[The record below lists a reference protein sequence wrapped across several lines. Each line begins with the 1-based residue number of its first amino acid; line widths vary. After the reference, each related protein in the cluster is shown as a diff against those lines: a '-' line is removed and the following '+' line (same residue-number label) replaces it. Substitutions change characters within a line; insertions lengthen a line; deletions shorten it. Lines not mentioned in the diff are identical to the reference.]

1 MASEQLSKWLLAVST
16 QINRVLKLMPP
27 LAWERNVNMLLDQ
40 YGGDGLIQMADTMSG
55 VANAGKIRLMVE
67 QYPDWANQ
75 LANEDG
81 QEAIRSWVSTSK
93 LAPMLNQLRLVA
105 AWLMPAHDEA
115 ADSQLQWQI
124 EDAPNN
130 GGIYRILLEGDHE

>member
-1 MASEQLSKWLLAVST
+1 MNSEYLSGWLSAVLIQL
-16 QINRVLKLMPP
+16 NRVLKLMPP
-27 LAWERNVNMLLDQ
+27 LAWERNVNNVLEE
-40 YGGDGLIQMADTMSG
+40 YSGDGLIQMADTMSG

-75 LANEDG
+75 LANQDS

-115 ADSQLQWQI
+115 AGSQLQWQI
-124 EDAPNN
+124 EDMPNN